1 MRYVTRALNTLSYRV
16 EEVAFD
22 ALDEGQA
29 RSWVEAQGLTPLS
42 IRADHRAQV
51 VAWRRKRFDVPL
63 FVQELATL
71 LTAGM
76 TVVEAVDTLGAK
88 AREPDLT
95 PLRLIL
101 ARLNEGKP
109 LSDALQSSGGSVPPI
124 LVAAVRASETSG
136 QVNQALRDYLRYDG
150 IMRALIRKTVSS
162 AIYPAVVVGFGVLIT
177 LLLLGYVVPRFAG
190 LYGDNLQGASVATKA
205 LLTLA
210 TTLREHGVWVALGMA
225 AAVTALVFSVLTG
238 ALWRMVFPWL
248 MKIGTVHRL
257 VRMFTLARLYRGLEF
272 LVRGGY
278 SVPEALNLAVPL
290 AQQGGLGTALE
301 RARSRVINGKLL
313 SESFAVEGLTDI
325 VSERLLAVGER
336 SGQLVT
342 VLDAL
347 GTLYSTALE
356 DRIDRLS
363 RIIEP
368 LLLMLVGAIVGLIV
382 LLMYMPVFDL
392 AGTLG

>member
-22 ALDEGQA
+22 AIDESAAIG
-29 RSWVEAQGLTPLS
+29 WVEAQGLTPLS
-42 IRADHRAQV
+42 IRADRQV
-51 VAWRRKRFDVPL
+51 QMAWRRKRFDVPL

-71 LTAGM
+71 LAAGM

-88 AREPDLT
+88 ARENDVT
-95 PLRLIL
+95 PLRLLL

-109 LSDALQSSGGSVPPI
+109 LSDALQSSEGSIPPI

-150 IMRALIRKTVSS
+150 MVRALIRKTVSS
-162 AIYPAVVVGFGVLIT
+162 AIYPAVVVGFGLLIT

-190 LYGDNLQGASVATKA
+190 LYGDNLQGASIPTKA
-205 LLTLA
+205 LLALA
-210 TTLREHGVWVALGMA
+210 TTLREHGAWIALGMA
-225 AAVTALVFSVLTG
+225 ATVVALVFSVLTG
-238 ALWRMVFPWL
+238 ALWRRVFPWL
-248 MKIGTVHRL
+248 IKIGTVHRL

-278 SVPEALNLAVPL
+278 SVPEALSLAIPL

-301 RARSRVINGKLL
+301 QARSRVINGKLL
-313 SESFAVEGLTDI
+313 SESFAAEGLTDI

-347 GTLYSTALE
+347 GALYSTALE
-356 DRIDRLS
+356 DKIDRLS

-392 AGTLG
+392 AGSLG

>member
-1 MRYVTRALNTLSYRV
+1 MRYVTRALNTDSYRV

-22 ALDEGQA
+22 AVDEGQA
-29 RSWVEAQGLTPLS
+29 RRWVEAQGLTPLS
-42 IRADHRAQV
+42 IHADRQAR
-51 VAWRRKRFDVPL
+51 VAWRRKRFNVPL

-109 LSDALQSSGGSVPPI
+109 LSDALQSSEGSIPPI

-150 IMRALIRKTVSS
+150 MVRALIRKTVSS

-190 LYGDNLQGASVATKA
+190 LYGDNLQGASIATKA
-205 LLTLA
+205 LLALA
-210 TTLREHGVWVALGMA
+210 TALREHGVWIALGMA
-225 AAVTALVFSVLTG
+225 ATVVALVFAVLTG
-238 ALWRMVFPWL
+238 ALWRTVSPWL
-248 MKIGTVHRL
+248 MKIGPVHRL

-290 AQQGGLGTALE
+290 AQQGGLGAALE

-347 GTLYSTALE
+347 GSLYSTTLE
-356 DRIDRLS
+356 EKIDRLS

-368 LLLMLVGAIVGLIV
+368 VLLMLVGAIVGLIV

-392 AGTLG
+392 AGSLG